1 MVPPLCVE
9 AIMLNDLIRQ
19 RPLDINLLLYP
30 EVEILDFAGPYE
42 VFSVASRVALR
53 DGVLAHPAF
62 RVHTVATQAGMV
74 RARYN
79 LRVEADASLESALPC
94 DILIVPGGVVDQP
107 LGDPHTLD
115 WIATTATRTALVT
128 SVCTGAFVLAKA
140 GVLTN
145 QRVTTHWD
153 DIELLQRDFPALTV
167 VADVPFVDLGSLITS
182 AGISAGIDMSLHVV
196 ARLLGAD
203 TAAST
208 ARQMQYPWQD
218 QP

>member
-1 MVPPLCVE
+1 
-9 AIMLNDLIRQ
+9 MLTELIRQ

-30 EVEILDFAGPYE
+30 DVEILDFAGPYE

-62 RVHTVATQAGMV
+62 RVHTVAAETGLV

-79 LRVEADASLESALPC
+79 LRVQADASLESANPC

-107 LGDPHTLD
+107 LGDARTLA
-115 WIATTATRTALVT
+115 WVAAAAARTPLVT

-140 GVLTN
+140 GVLSN
-145 QRVTTHWD
+145 QKVTTHWD

-167 VADVPFVDLGSLITS
+167 VADVPYVDLGNLVTS
-182 AGISAGIDMSLHVV
+182 AGISAGIDMSLHLV
-196 ARLLGAD
+196 ARLLGGE
-203 TAAST
+203 TAART
-208 ARQMQYPWQD
+208 ARQMQYEWQD
-218 QP
+218 RE